1 MSNDHNN
8 NDPILWYMQGIQPN
22 YFIIFLYIIYLL
34 YIYSDKNQDF
44 WNGKKKNTSYVN
56 YKKLQGNLMKFDLKY
71 KNKYI

>member
-1 MSNDHNN
+1 MSSDHN

-44 WNGKKKNTSYVN
+44 WNEKKKKTPP
-56 YKKLQGNLMKFDLKY
+56 M
-71 KNKYI
+71 

>member
-1 MSNDHNN
+1 MSSDHN

-44 WNGKKKNTSYVN
+44 WNEKKKNTPYVN
-56 YKKLQGNLMKFDLKY
+56 YKKLQGDLMKFDLKY
-71 KNKYI
+71 ENKYI